1 MSENTQNQPAQ
12 NQPKQT
18 RPKQKAR
25 APKRRRRKK
34 NGVLSALIYVIMVL
48 GISAIL
54 SAVGWV
60 MANDVLALNKPF
72 KTAVVTIESGDKV
85 TDIAEMLK
93 EKGIIEYPLVFRI
106 YCAVSKSEEK
116 LVAGVYELDTE
127 MDYLALV
134 RNLSIRSS
142 TRIPVTV
149 TIPEGYELDQMFA
162 LLEEKGVCPA
172 ADLNDMAA
180 NWPYKFSFL
189 QEIPLGDPSRLEGY
203 LFPDTYEFFAGDDP
217 KMVINKMLLNFDA
230 KFNEDLRE
238 LVASKDMT
246 IHEIVI
252 MASMIERETDGSD
265 HDMIASVMYNRLK
278 SDNFPYLQIDATVQ
292 YALDERK
299 EKLSI
304 ADTQIDSPYN
314 TYVVRGLPIGPIAN
328 PGMDSLL
335 AAIYPESSSY
345 YFYRVSNDGKTH
357 IFFKT
362 LAEHENYGK

>member
-12 NQPKQT
+12 NPPQPT
-18 RPKQKAR
+18 PPKAR
-25 APKRRRRKK
+25 APKRRRRK

-72 KTAVVTIESGDKV
+72 KSAVITIESDDKV
-85 TDIAEMLK
+85 PEIADMLK

-116 LVAGVYELDTE
+116 LVAGVYELNTE

-134 RNLSIRSS
+134 RNLSIRSA

-149 TIPEGYELDQMFA
+149 TIPEGYELDQIFA
-162 LLEEKGVCPA
+162 LLEEKGVCSA
-172 ADLNDMAA
+172 ADLSDMAA

-189 QEIPLGDPSRLEGY
+189 QDIPMGKPTRLEGY

-246 IHEIVI
+246 MHEIVI
-252 MASMIERETDGSD
+252 MASMIERETDGGD
-265 HDMIASVMYNRLK
+265 HDMIASVMYNRLN
-278 SDNFPYLQIDATVQ
+278 SNNFPYLQIDATVQ

-299 EKLSI
+299 EKLST
-304 ADTQIDSPYN
+304 ADTRIDSPYN
-314 TYVVRGLPIGPIAN
+314 TYVVQGLPVGPIAN

-345 YFYRVSNDGKTH
+345 YFYRVSNDGRTH
-357 IFFKT
+357 VFFKT